1 MECAPT
7 RGDVYRHEFERN
19 GVVLMRDAI
28 LASELREVIREYERT
43 GPQSMPTPKHQPIVV
58 FWTHKP
64 GERKKIALLAA
75 MPNMEEFTRHC
86 ARIARRFAPVGAL
99 RLMETVI
106 FNKPPREGT
115 ELVWHQDV
123 AYWPLEPNNQIAL
136 WIPFDK
142 VTKENGAL
150 SYALG
155 SHKRGLR
162 SSTDLH
168 SNAVLSQEDIR
179 EPIPADP
186 AAAGFTVQCMDM
198 EPGDVLL
205 HDGRTWH
212 TSGPNRTDLPRRG
225 LTVRFLIGDTVY
237 SPRPGSAAAFIQQ
250 IDVSAGERIDNPAF
264 PVLA

>member
-1 MECAPT
+1 MSSVE
-7 RGDVYRHEFERN
+7 EFERN

-64 GERKKIALLAA
+64 GERKRIALLSS

-86 ARIARRFAPVGAL
+86 ARIARRFAPTGDL
-99 RLMETVI
+99 RLMETII
-106 FNKPPREGT
+106 FNKPPMEGT

-136 WIPFDK
+136 WIPFDI
-142 VTKENGAL
+142 VTESNGAMV
-150 SYALG
+150 YALG
-155 SHKRGLR
+155 THKLGLR

-168 SNAVLSQEDIR
+168 SNATLSQEDKR
-179 EPIPADP
+179 EPIPEDP
-186 AAAGFTVQCMDM
+186 AAAGHSVCVMEM

-212 TSGPNRTDLPRRG
+212 KSGPNTTVYPRRG
-225 LTVRFLIGDTVY
+225 LSVRFLVGETTY
-237 SPRPGSAAAFIQQ
+237 RPHAGNAAAFIQQ
-250 IDVSAGERIDNPAF
+250 IDVQAGERIDDAAF